1 MVIFIIQSF
10 FEGFGL
16 IGIYRLPILL
26 ILAFIV
32 ELFSTFFYTIAAT
45 IQKDLTHYF
54 YNNNT
59 SIPEGNPSED
69 GVVLNKFI
77 ANKYHLDPEISLES
91 ASKELDISKARM
103 TKLIK
108 NSGYDNFYNFINIHR
123 IKESKRQLSSI
134 PDNHVIET
142 VIKASGF
149 KSRATFYRVFKQ
161 HTGMTPTTFL
171 KTVERKPEDK

>member
-1 MVIFIIQSF
+1 VIFIIQSF

-26 ILAFIV
+26 ILAFVV

-45 IQKDLTHYF
+45 IQKDLAHFF
-54 YNNNT
+54 YKYNAIN
-59 SIPEGNPSED
+59 EGNPSED
-69 GVVLNKFI
+69 GVVLNNFI
-77 ANKYHLDPEISLES
+77 ANQYHLDPEISLES
-91 ASKELDISKARM
+91 ASRELDISKARM

-108 NSGYDNFYNFINIHR
+108 DSGYDNFYNFINIHR
-123 IKESKRQLSSI
+123 INESKRQLSSI

-171 KTVERKPEDK
+171 KTVDRKPED